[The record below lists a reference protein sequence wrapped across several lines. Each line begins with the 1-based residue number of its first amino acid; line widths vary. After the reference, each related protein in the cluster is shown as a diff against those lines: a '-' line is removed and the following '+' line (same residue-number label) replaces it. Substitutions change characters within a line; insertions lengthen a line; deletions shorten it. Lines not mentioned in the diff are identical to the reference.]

1 MSSLTVRKLDE
12 RLKKRL
18 RVRAAK
24 HGRSME
30 DEVRAILRGATA
42 EGEQDD
48 LGTAVHEPAARPA
61 GAGFER
67 PADTPAVTPTI
78 RASRILLIIGGG
90 IAAYKSLDLIR
101 RLQERGAT
109 LRCILTPA
117 AQHFVTPLAVG
128 ALCGERA
135 YTDLFD
141 PRTEFDVGHIRMARD
156 TDLVVVAPATADL
169 IARMAGGRANDLAAA
184 VLLATDKPI
193 LIAPAMNP
201 HMWAA
206 KATQRNLARLKTDGV
221 RLVGPNAG
229 EMAERGEAGI
239 GRMAEP
245 LEIAA
250 AVEAIMR
257 RSGPLTG
264 KRMLVTS
271 GPTAEPI
278 DPVRVIANRSSGK
291 QGHAIAAAAAAVGA
305 DVVLVSGPVNLPDPP
320 GVTVVRVET
329 AQQMLAAVEQALP
342 VDIAVFAAAVADWRP
357 RQASQS
363 KIKKHGRA
371 PTLELVE
378 NPDILSTIAH
388 RKSGRPRLVIGFAAE
403 TDHVIANAKAKLAKK
418 GCDWILANDV
428 SPETGIMGGDV
439 NTIHVVTTD
448 GVESWPPQSKNDVAR
463 ALIERIAAALQET
476 KK

>member
-30 DEVRAILRGATA
+30 DEVRAILRGATG
-42 EGEQDD
+42 EGEPDN
-48 LGTAVHEPAARPA
+48 LTTAVDEPAARPP
-61 GAGFER
+61 GAGLER
-67 PADTPAVTPTI
+67 PADTSAVATTL

-101 RLQERGAT
+101 RLQDRGARV
-109 LRCILTPA
+109 RCILTPA

-141 PRTEFDVGHIRMARD
+141 PRTEFAVGHIRMARD

-169 IARMAGGRANDLAAA
+169 MARMAAGQADDLAAA

-206 KATQRNLARLKTDGV
+206 KATQRNLARLKADGV
-221 RLVGPNAG
+221 RVIGPNTG
-229 EMAERGEAGI
+229 EMAERGEAGV

-250 AVEAIMR
+250 ALEAIMR
-257 RSGPLTG
+257 RPGPLTG
-264 KRMLVTS
+264 KRVLVTS

-291 QGHAIAAAAAAVGA
+291 QGHAIAAAAAAAGA
-305 DVVLVSGPVNLPDPP
+305 DVVLVSGPVNVPDPP
-320 GVTVVRVET
+320 GLTVVHVET

-342 VDIAVFAAAVADWRP
+342 VDIAIFAAAVADWRP
-357 RQASQS
+357 RQASQN
-363 KIKKHGRA
+363 KIKKQGKV
-371 PTLELVE
+371 PTIELVE

-403 TDHVIANAKAKLAKK
+403 TDRVIANAKAKLAKK

-428 SPETGIMGGDV
+428 SPETGIMGGDA
-439 NTIHVVTTD
+439 NTIHVVTAD

-463 ALIERIAAALQET
+463 ALIASIAAALQET